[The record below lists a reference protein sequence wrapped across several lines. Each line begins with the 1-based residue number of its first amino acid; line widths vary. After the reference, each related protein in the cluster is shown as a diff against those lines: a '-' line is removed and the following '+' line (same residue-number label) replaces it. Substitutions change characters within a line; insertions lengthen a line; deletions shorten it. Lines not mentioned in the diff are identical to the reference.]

1 MTENEL
7 SKVICGKRPSWWKG
21 TAKARR
27 RKGNAGLVCWNLEA
41 DCWWPRMNW
50 ARWSAE
56 SVLRGGREPQ
66 RRKGA

>member
-27 RKGNAGLVCWNLEA
+27 RKGDAGLVCWNLEA
-41 DCWWPRMNW
+41 DC
-50 ARWSAE
+50 
-56 SVLRGGREPQ
+56 
-66 RRKGA
+66 